1 MQFNRTNNENE
12 HKRILAPLQH
22 LFMKQLALPFWK
34 SSQHNYDNHEI
45 EITHSSRQNEK
56 KRIVAQSWKAPVE
69 FFQIELGIAPTN
81 YSMFQCFPTT
91 RFPFSIFFLYI
102 YILYLIKYNW

>member
-12 HKRILAPLQH
+12 HKRILAPLQC

-45 EITHSSRQNEK
+45 EITHSSRPDEK
-56 KRIVAQSWKAPVE
+56 KELLHKDEKLQQN
-69 FFQIELGIAPTN
+69 FF
-81 YSMFQCFPTT
+81 
-91 RFPFSIFFLYI
+91 
-102 YILYLIKYNW
+102 K

>member
-1 MQFNRTNNENE
+1 MHFNRTNNKNE

-56 KRIVAQSWKAPVE
+56 KELLHKAE
-69 FFQIELGIAPTN
+69 KLQ
-81 YSMFQCFPTT
+81 
-91 RFPFSIFFLYI
+91 
-102 YILYLIKYNW
+102 